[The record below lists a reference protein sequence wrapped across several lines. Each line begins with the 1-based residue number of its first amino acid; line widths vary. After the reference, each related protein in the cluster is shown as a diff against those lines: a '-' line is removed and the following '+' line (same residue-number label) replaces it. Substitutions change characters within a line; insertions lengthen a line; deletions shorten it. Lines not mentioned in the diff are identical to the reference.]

1 MNNPLHGKSKSLPFG
16 YENVNLHEKY
26 VVTFCLCFNTVVTS
40 EQAGNTNLIVNP
52 FSQCVAA
59 ENHTTNTLGND
70 LFVQYTLMSGTLI
83 NYVSKCIDSVV
94 FPHNIDESSEAR
106 IK

>member
-1 MNNPLHGKSKSLPFG
+1 MNNPLHDKSKSSSFG
-16 YENVNLHEKY
+16 HENVDLHEKY
-26 VVTFCLCFNTVVTS
+26 VVIFLSVFNTVVTS

-83 NYVSKCIDSVV
+83 NYVSKCI
-94 FPHNIDESSEAR
+94 
-106 IK
+106 